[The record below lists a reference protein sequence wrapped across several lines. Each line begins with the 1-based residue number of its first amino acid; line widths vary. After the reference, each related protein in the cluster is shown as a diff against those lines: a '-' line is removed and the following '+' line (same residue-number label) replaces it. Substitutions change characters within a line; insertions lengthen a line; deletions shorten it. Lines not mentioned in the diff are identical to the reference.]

1 MFTQIF
7 VSKPTFGRNQ
17 TKTSTFINGSNKIKS
32 ERWVRSQKLS
42 IERTNVKNKC
52 PKLISSDLSHNC
64 LVGPHASLAS
74 GLKSW
79 DHQSIRVLAIQ
90 PQLIS
95 QKRLRL
101 GRIFCVPVYSPPHY
115 SRLLLGP
122 LHQDLLR
129 KEMQGQLFRRQQLVS
144 IAVVFRLVLDIAS
157 FYLCLFL
164 PTKSHKKG

>member
-7 VSKPTFGRNQ
+7 VSNPTFRRNQ
-17 TKTSTFINGSNKIKS
+17 TKISTFINGPNKIKS

-52 PKLISSDLSHNC
+52 LQLISSDLSHNC
-64 LVGPHASLAS
+64 LVGPCVSLAS

-79 DHQSIRVLAIQ
+79 DHQSIRVLAIS

-101 GRIFCVPVYSPPHY
+101 GHIFHVPVYSPPHY
-115 SRLLLGP
+115 SRLLHGS

-129 KEMQGQLFRRQQLVS
+129 RDARP
-144 IAVVFRLVLDIAS
+144 DI
-157 FYLCLFL
+157 
-164 PTKSHKKG
+164 